1 MTAPDGHLS
10 QQDPRRPWRDDQG
23 QDHIDI
29 LDPRFPI
36 RQSMPASCFWEMA
49 SLRPDR
55 AALSGLAARA
65 RADEADHQE
74 RYVTPA
80 PEPRFVPALAHEDT
94 IVDFRLT
101 DGDRF
106 PGEGEVR
113 PEDTDTFLVVS
124 REAEAYEARAA
135 QRRTWR
141 RAWRWLRA
149 T

>member
-1 MTAPDGHLS
+1 MTAPDGYLR
-10 QQDPRRPWRDDQG
+10 QRDPRAPWRDDQG

-36 RQSMPASCFWEMA
+36 RQSMAASCFWEMA

-80 PEPRFVPALAHEDT
+80 PEPRFVPALAHED
-94 IVDFRLT
+94 
-101 DGDRF
+101 RF
-106 PGEGEVR
+106 PGEGEIR

-124 REAEAYEARAA
+124 RQAEADEAEAA
-135 QRRTWR
+135 QRRPLR
-141 RAWRWLRA
+141 RAWRWLRG

>member
-10 QQDPRRPWRDDQG
+10 P
-23 QDHIDI
+23 

-36 RQSMPASCFWEMA
+36 ALTHAIPLFGDLLAEWE
-49 SLRPDR
+49 DR
-55 AALSGLAARA
+55 ATLIDQTRRA
-65 RADEADHQE
+65 TEQAMRHEE
-74 RYVTPA
+74 RFVTPA

-106 PGEGEVR
+106 PGEGGIR

-124 REAEAYEARAA
+124 AQAEAYEARAA

-141 RAWRWLRA
+141 RAWRWLRSA
-149 T
+149 